1 MSCARAVALLTLTL
15 AACSNP
21 ERDEL
26 LNWIDDYEGERSSS
40 RASLCICPELLGYAS
55 SDECEADEPN
65 IGTKEQ
71 ECVADVFEGNEDL
84 GIDYYSCV
92 TPALRTYG
100 LCLIDNYGECVADWD
115 EPCTSDYE
123 AALAQCPTLSSNKAA
138 AVFDC
143 ISG

>member
-26 LNWIDDYEGERSSS
+26 LNWLDDYEAERAGA
-40 RASLCICPELLGYAS
+40 RVSLCVCPELLGYAS
-55 SDECEADEPN
+55 SDECEADAPSVGASE
-65 IGTKEQ
+65 KE
-71 ECVADVFEGNEDL
+71 CIADVFEGNEDL

-92 TPALRTYG
+92 TPLLRTYD
-100 LCLIDNYGECVADWD
+100 LCLIDSSGECFPDWD
-115 EPCTSDYE
+115 EPCTSE
-123 AALAQCPTLSSNKAA
+123 SA

-143 ISG
+143 VSG